1 MEALIVI
8 GIIVLA
14 YLALSQKPSPP
25 IPPRD
30 DFVPLPPI
38 LPTPPPPIPSF
49 PPPPSP
55 PVAIIVGG
63 GPGSLGYHW
72 DATFQLWIGPTSV
85 TPSYTR
91 AQKPEWDG
99 YIPVRPSRHDEVG
112 IL

>member
-1 MEALIVI
+1 MQILII
-8 GIIVLA
+8 LGIIILA
-14 YLALSQKPSPP
+14 YYVLKTPKEPSIPAPTPP

-38 LPTPPPPIPSF
+38 FPTPPPPVPIS
-49 PPPPSP
+49 
-55 PVAIIVGG
+55 VGG

-99 YIPVRPSRHDEVG
+99 YIPAVKTIPIIRHVA
-112 IL
+112 IS